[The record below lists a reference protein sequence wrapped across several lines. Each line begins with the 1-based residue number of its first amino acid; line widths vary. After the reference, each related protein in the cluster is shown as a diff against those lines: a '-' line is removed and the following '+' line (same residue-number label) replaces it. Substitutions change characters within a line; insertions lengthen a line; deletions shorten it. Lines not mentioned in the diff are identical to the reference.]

1 MRAASTLL
9 VLVLA
14 WVSSE
19 VAIRRVC
26 EGPQSTILG
35 GPSPDGRF
43 LSCLDPETG
52 DLALLDL
59 ASGQRRRLTH
69 KASQSSEFAYFSVVS
84 PDSRR
89 VAYAWFNQEKF
100 YELRVVA
107 VDGSDPRILY
117 RNEEAGFVQ
126 PSAWSPDGKEILT
139 LFFRK
144 DSISQIALVSTT
156 DGSVRVLKSLNWV
169 YPKKMDFSPDG
180 RFIVYDT
187 FGRNAARERDI
198 FVLSTDGSREVALV
212 EHPADDLFPLWSPDG
227 RRILF
232 ASDRAGTMDLW
243 MISVVDGK
251 PQGSAA
257 LVRRNLGRILPM
269 GMTRS
274 GGLFYGLRTG
284 TSDVYVASFDPGEGR
299 MLGRAVLA
307 SHRSPGGNS
316 APEWSPDGKLLAYFS
331 RRGTENFGQEARVI
345 SIRALETGEERDL
358 APKLAHLESIRWSQ
372 DGRYF
377 LAAGS
382 DRRSR
387 GGLYRVDVR
396 SGDVAPIV
404 QDELATFRGLEGIWS
419 ADGEGVLYVV
429 RSEIRLRSLQTAQEK
444 SLYVAAAST
453 RIRHLALAPEGRW
466 LAFVSSEGTQAEVL
480 RVMPAGGGA
489 ARELFRL
496 AGGGSTGAEWTPDGR
511 HLILTASGEG
521 NPEIW
526 RVSLEG
532 GQALKMAIPPDW
544 QGSLRV
550 HPDGHRIAFAGGQSR
565 SEVWV
570 MEKFLP

>member
-1 MRAASTLL
+1 MRAAPILAL
-9 VLVLA
+9 VFVWLP
-14 WVSSE
+14 SE
-19 VAIRRVC
+19 VVVRRLC
-26 EGPQSTILG
+26 EGPQGMILG

-69 KASQSSEFAYFSVVS
+69 KASPQSPEFAYFSVVS
-84 PDSRR
+84 PDSHRI
-89 VAYAWFNQEKF
+89 AYAWFNQEKF
-100 YELRVVA
+100 YELRVIA
-107 VDGSDPRILY
+107 VDGSDSRTLY

-144 DSISQIALVSTT
+144 DSVSQIALVSTT

-187 FGRNAARERDI
+187 FGRDGKRERDI
-198 FVLSTDGSREVALV
+198 FVLSTDGTREVALV

-227 RRILF
+227 KKIVF

-243 MISVVDGK
+243 AIPVEDGK
-251 PQGSAA
+251 PQGSAT
-257 LVRRNLGRILPM
+257 LVRRNPGRILPM
-269 GMTRS
+269 GMTR
-274 GGLFYGLRTG
+274 GGALFYGLRTG
-284 TSDVYVASFDPGEGR
+284 TSDVYVASFDPGTAQVV
-299 MLGRAVLA
+299 GRAVLA
-307 SHRSPGGNS
+307 SRRSPGGNS
-316 APEWSPDGKLLAYFS
+316 APEWSPDGKFLAYFS
-331 RRGTENFGQEARVI
+331 RRGTENFGQEARVV

-358 APKLAHLESIRWSQ
+358 ATKLAHLESIRWSR

-419 ADGEGVLYVV
+419 ADGEGVFYVL

-444 SLYVAAAST
+444 SLYLAAPST
-453 RIRHLALAPEGRW
+453 RIRHLALAPDGGR
-466 LAFVSSEGTQAEVL
+466 LAFVSNEGTQAEVL
-480 RVMPAGGGA
+480 RVMPVDGGA

-496 AGGGSTGAEWTPDGR
+496 AAGGSTGAEWTPDGR
-511 HLILTASGEG
+511 NLILTAAGEG
-521 NPEIW
+521 TPEIW
-526 RVSLEG
+526 CVSLEG
-532 GQALKMAIPPDW
+532 GQPLKMAIPADW

-550 HPDGHRIAFAGGQSR
+550 HPDGRRIAFTAGNTR

>member
-1 MRAASTLL
+1 MRAASTLAL
-9 VLVLA
+9 VLV

>member
-243 MISVVDGK
+243 MIPVVDGK

-274 GGLFYGLRTG
+274 GGFFYGLRTG

-358 APKLAHLESIRWSQ
+358 APKLAHLESIRWSR

-404 QDELATFRGLEGIWS
+404 QDELVTFRGLEGIWS

-466 LAFVSSEGTQAEVL
+466 LAFVSSEGTQAEIL

-496 AGGGSTGAEWTPDGR
+496 AGGGSTGVEWTPDGR

-550 HPDGHRIAFAGGQSR
+550 HPDGHRIAFAAGQSR

>member
-1 MRAASTLL
+1 MRAGPI
-9 VLVLA
+9 LA
-14 WVSSE
+14 LGFVWLSSE
-19 VAIRRVC
+19 VVIRRVC
-26 EGPQSTILG
+26 EGPQGTILG

-59 ASGQRRRLTH
+59 TSGQRRRLTH
-69 KASQSSEFAYFSVVS
+69 KASPQSAEFAYFSVVS

-107 VDGSDPRILY
+107 VDGSDSRILY

-187 FGRNAARERDI
+187 FGRNGARERDI

-212 EHPADDLFPLWSPDG
+212 EHPGDDLFPLWSPDG

-232 ASDRAGTMDLW
+232 ASDRGGTMDLW
-243 MISVVDGK
+243 MIAVEDGK

-257 LVRRNLGRILPM
+257 LVRRDPGRILPM

-274 GGLFYGLRTG
+274 GALFYGLRTG
-284 TSDVYVASFDPGEGR
+284 TSDVYVASFDPDAGQV
-299 MLGRAVLA
+299 LGRAVLA
-307 SHRSPGGNS
+307 SRRIPGGNS
-316 APEWSPDGKLLAYFS
+316 APEWSPDGKFLAYFS

-358 APKLAHLESIRWSQ
+358 APKLAHLESIRWSR

-387 GGLYRVDVR
+387 GGLYRVDAR
-396 SGDVAPIV
+396 SGDAAPIV
-404 QDELATFRGLEGIWS
+404 QDETATFRGLEGIWS
-419 ADGEGVLYVV
+419 ANGEDVFYAV
-429 RSEIRLRSLQTAQEK
+429 RSEIRFRSLQTAQEK
-444 SLYVAAAST
+444 SLYAAGPST
-453 RIRHLALAPEGRW
+453 RIRYLALAPDGRR

-480 RVMPAGGGA
+480 RVMAAEGGA
-489 ARELFRL
+489 AREVFRL
-496 AGGGSTGAEWTPDGR
+496 AGGGSTGAEWTPDGK
-511 HLILTASGEG
+511 HLMLTASGEG

-526 RVSLEG
+526 RVPLEG
-532 GQALKMAIPPDW
+532 GQPLKMAIPSDW

-550 HPDGHRIAFAGGQSR
+550 HPDGRRVAFAAGKNR

-570 MEKFLP
+570 MENFLP